1 VSDILRTFVLG
12 LAAAVVAALMANIL
26 ASDTS
31 VIEDKPILLVATHQ
45 GETIGGRWTLGVFS
59 FFTGAQ
65 SAGPRSYYGSTD
77 DSRSQDVAAIGPK
90 RKI

>member
-1 VSDILRTFVLG
+1 MSDILRTFVLG

-45 GETIGGRWTLGVFS
+45 GETIGGRWTLGGIFI
-59 FFTGAQ
+59 FY
-65 SAGPRSYYGSTD
+65 RGS
-77 DSRSQDVAAIGPK
+77 K
-90 RKI
+90 RRT